1 MKKLILIYAIIFI
14 SIFNLFAGGSSQ
26 FQLEKNKEIIL
37 LSSGT
42 GIILTGA
49 VLKSFSTEPKSTPA
63 AWLTYPTNPYK
74 GNLASASNYL
84 LAAGITAL
92 PFLVDS
98 WDWNEA
104 ATLGV
109 MYVEALSITWGVKES
124 LKAVFTKNRP
134 YTSYPDT
141 PSNLMVSEDRYF
153 SFPSGHTSIAFTTAG
168 FATSIFA
175 VSDASALM
183 KYLFGCANFALASG
197 VATLRVASGE
207 HYLVDVLA
215 GALLGT
221 ASGILIP
228 YLHYNGKNNETTSL
242 FISPNTVALNYS
254 Y

>member
-1 MKKLILIYAIIFI
+1 MKKLILISVIIFT
-14 SIFNLFAGGSSQ
+14 STFNLFAGGIIQ

-37 LSSGT
+37 LSSGAGT
-42 GIILTGA
+42 ILTGA
-49 VLKSFSTEPKSTPA
+49 VLKTFSSEPEAIPSV
-63 AWLTYPTNPYK
+63 WLTFPSNPYS
-74 GNLASASNYL
+74 GNLSSASNYL
-84 LAAGITAL
+84 LAAGITSL
-92 PFLVDS
+92 PFLLNS

-104 ATLGV
+104 ATLGF
-109 MYVEALSITWGVKES
+109 MYVEALSITWGAKES

-134 YTSYPDT
+134 YTTYPDT
-141 PSNLMVSEDRYF
+141 PSDLMLSEDRYF

-175 VSDASALM
+175 VSDTSPLM
-183 KYLFGCANFALASG
+183 KYIFGGINYALASG
-197 VATLRVASGE
+197 VAALRVTSGE

-228 YLHYNGKNNETTSL
+228 YLHYIGKNNKITSL
-242 FISPNTVALNYS
+242 LISPDTVALNYS

>member
-1 MKKLILIYAIIFI
+1 MKKLILIYVIIFT

-26 FQLEKNKEIIL
+26 FKLEKNKEIIL

-49 VLKSFSTEPKSTPA
+49 VLKSFSSEPKSTPA
-63 AWLTYPTNPYK
+63 AWLTYPSNPYS

-92 PFLVDS
+92 PFLIDS

-134 YTSYPDT
+134 YTNYSDT
-141 PSNLMVSEDRYF
+141 PSDLMVSEDRYF
-153 SFPSGHTSIAFTTAG
+153 SFPPGHTSIAFTTAG
-168 FATSIFA
+168 FA
-175 VSDASALM
+175 VSDASPLM
-183 KYLFGCANFALASG
+183 KYSFGCANFALASG
-197 VATLRVASGE
+197 VATLRVSSGE
-207 HYLVDVLA
+207 HYLVDVLS

-242 FISPNTVALNYS
+242 FISPNTVTLNYS

>member
-1 MKKLILIYAIIFI
+1 MKKLSLIYIIIFT
-14 SIFNLFAGGSSQ
+14 SVSNLFAGGSSQ

-37 LSSGT
+37 LSTGA

-49 VLKSFSTEPKSTPA
+49 VLKSFSSEPKSTPV
-63 AWLTYPTNPYK
+63 AWLTYPSTPYN

-84 LAAGITAL
+84 LAAGVTAL
-92 PFLVDS
+92 PFLIDS
-98 WDWNEA
+98 LDWNEA

-109 MYVEALSITWGVKES
+109 MYVETLSITWGVKES

-134 YTSYPDT
+134 YTAYSDT
-141 PSNLMVSEDRYF
+141 PIDLLTSEDRYY
-153 SFPSGHTSIAFTTAG
+153 SFPSGHTSVAFTTAG

-175 VSDASALM
+175 VSDASPLM
-183 KYLFGCANFALASG
+183 KYLFGGANFALASG
-197 VATLRVASGE
+197 VAAFRVTSGE

-228 YLHYNGKNNETTSL
+228 YLHYNGKNNKTTSL